1 MKHAFETHWPS
12 NSIATSSA
20 GFLVLF
26 PNEPYPVTR
35 TVLEMEAMRAVAVA
49 CGTASRV
56 IPCPTP
62 ILIPTVVITHMQT
75 HATSSRRCVRGKGG
89 RSRSPTERSSQREGS
104 INITS
109 IIMIFCRHLHSE
121 DSTQGTLHRT
131 TSVYSIVPRESKRY
145 SCTRV
150 IFQNVTDLCDGPNS
164 QTHTRNTQSHGQ
176 TPTHRA
182 RQAHA
187 PTRPQPASDP
197 RSLPDP
203 TDPPSEQASMCM

>member
-49 CGTASRV
+49 CGGGTASRV

-89 RSRSPTERSSQREGS
+89 RSRSPTERSSR
-104 INITS
+104 TT
-109 IIMIFCRHLHSE
+109 E
-121 DSTQGTLHRT
+121 DSNMI
-131 TSVYSIVPRESKRY
+131 SIR
-145 SCTRV
+145 
-150 IFQNVTDLCDGPNS
+150 
-164 QTHTRNTQSHGQ
+164 
-176 TPTHRA
+176 TPTHTKL
-182 RQAHA
+182 Q
-187 PTRPQPASDP
+187 PQLHTHDVFVA
-197 RSLPDP
+197 
-203 TDPPSEQASMCM
+203 